1 MKKLWEIT
9 KFVGRLFFKP
19 RTIFKGYKVIFIC
32 LLELILVIDVLMILC
47 GICFVTFEPSLPSL
61 GHLPLFITHL
71 IYIVTVPPVWF
82 HHSPLKFILPLI
94 IVILLT
100 PAMSII
106 FLLISPRVKNDTRK
120 KGLLYSG
127 IILPL
132 LIWFIVLF
140 TANKTLL
147 AFTNRFPFPENISID
162 NVGNI
167 YIASLTSSPIFKV
180 DPDGKLLS
188 KLGEEGRMLN
198 KVTFNKKEE
207 IIYGL
212 TFYSVKK
219 FKTSGELVET
229 IRLDI
234 KKLGVVKDLEVD
246 VRGNIYILKA
256 GIGPKQDRVI
266 VFNTQGEFLFDI
278 PINKYRK
285 KFSFHDFSMD
295 RKGNVYLGDL
305 KSYQILKFNPQGQLI
320 KTLGT
325 KDSKSS
331 LYFGCPWTIDVNDEG
346 NIYIA
351 QPFMLRHKK
360 DKAFITKLSSEGKIL
375 MMLKSKEVEG
385 WVEGF
390 FPMDIK
396 VDGKGNIYVADS
408 MNGVIY
414 KFDKE
419 GKQLPSI
426 KDKNI
431 WARILV
437 MLRPKIGKEKQK
449 LRK

>member
-1 MKKLWEIT
+1 MKKIWEAI

-19 RTIFKGYKVIFIC
+19 RTIFKDYKVIFIC
-32 LLELILVIDVLMILC
+32 LLELILVIDVLMILW
-47 GICFVTFEPSLPSL
+47 GICFITFEPSLPDLS
-61 GHLPLFITHL
+61 HFPLFITHF
-71 IYIVTVPPVWF
+71 IYIVAVLTSWF

-94 IVILLT
+94 IIMLLA

-106 FLLISPRVKNDTRK
+106 FLSITPRIKSNTRK
-120 KGLLYSG
+120 KGLLYFG

-132 LIWFIVLF
+132 LIWFVVLF
-140 TANKTLL
+140 TVKETLL
-147 AFTNRFPFPENISID
+147 AFTNRFPFPENITID

-167 YIASLTSSPIFKV
+167 YIASFSPIFKV

-198 KVTFNKKEE
+198 RVTFDKKEE
-207 IIYGL
+207 IIYGF
-212 TFYSVKK
+212 TSCSVKK
-219 FKTSGELVET
+219 FKTSGELVEQ

-234 KKLGVVKDLEVD
+234 KRLGVIKDLEVD
-246 VRGNIYILKA
+246 GRGNIYILKA

-266 VFNTQGEFLFDI
+266 VFNPQGKFLFDI

-295 RKGNVYLGDL
+295 REGNVYLGDL

-325 KDSKSS
+325 KDSKNP
-331 LYFGCPWTIDVNDEG
+331 LYFGCPWNIDVDGEG

-351 QPFMLRHKK
+351 QLFSPRHKK
-360 DKAFITKLSSEGKIL
+360 DKAFITKLSPEGKIL
-375 MMLKSKEVEG
+375 MTLKSEKVKG
-385 WVEGF
+385 WVKGL
-390 FPMDIK
+390 FPTDIE

-408 MNGVIY
+408 MNGIIY
-414 KFDKE
+414 KFDQD

-437 MLRPKIGKEKQK
+437 KLRPV
-449 LRK
+449 R

>member
-1 MKKLWEIT
+1 MKKIWEAI

-19 RTIFKGYKVIFIC
+19 RTIFKGYKVIFIY
-32 LLELILVIDVLMILC
+32 LLELILVMDVLMILC
-47 GICFVTFEPSLPSL
+47 GICFITFEPSLPNL

-71 IYIVTVPPVWF
+71 IYTVSSLTDWF

-94 IVILLT
+94 IIMLFT
-100 PAMSII
+100 PMMSII
-106 FLLISPRVKNDTRK
+106 FLSISPRVKSNIRK

-147 AFTNRFPFPENISID
+147 AFTNHFPFPENITID

-167 YIASLTSSPIFKV
+167 YIACPPSGYIFKV
-180 DPDGKLLS
+180 NPSGKLLS
-188 KLGEEGRMLN
+188 KFEHKGSMPNR
-198 KVTFNKKEE
+198 VTIDNRG
-207 IIYGL
+207 IIYATEL
-212 TFYSVKK
+212 LAKKILK
-219 FKTSGELVET
+219 FKTNGEFIEK
-229 IRLDI
+229 IPIDI
-234 KKLGVVKDLEVD
+234 EKRILIKNLEVND
-246 VRGNIYILKA
+246 KGNIYLLINQGEEEK
-256 GIGPKQDRVI
+256 PRKYRNRMP
-266 VFNTQGEFLFDI
+266 VFNPQGKFLFDI

-295 RKGNVYLGDL
+295 REGNVYLGDL

-325 KDSKSS
+325 KDSESP
-331 LYFGCPWTIDVNDEG
+331 LYFGCPWTMDVNDEG

-351 QPFMLRHKK
+351 QLFSPRHKEN
-360 DKAFITKLSSEGKIL
+360 KAFITKLSPEGKIL
-375 MMLKSKEVEG
+375 MTLKSEKVKG
-385 WVEGF
+385 WVEGLC
-390 FPMDIK
+390 PTDIE
-396 VDGKGNIYVADS
+396 VDGKGNIYVANR

-426 KDKNI
+426 KDRNI

-437 MLRPKIGKEKQK
+437 MLRPV
-449 LRK
+449 R

>member
-1 MKKLWEIT
+1 MKKLWEIS
-9 KFVGRLFFKP
+9 KFIGRLFFKP
-19 RTIFKGYKVIFIC
+19 RTAFKGYKVIFIC

-47 GICFVTFEPSLPSL
+47 GICFITFEPSLPDL
-61 GHLPLFITHL
+61 GHFSLFITHL
-71 IYIVTVPPVWF
+71 IYIVSSLTSWF
-82 HHSPLKFILPLI
+82 HHSTLKFILPLI
-94 IVILLT
+94 IIMLFT
-100 PAMSII
+100 PMMSII
-106 FLLISPRVKNDTRK
+106 FLSISPRVKNNTRK

-140 TANKTLL
+140 TAKETLL
-147 AFTNRFPFPENISID
+147 AFTNRFPSPENITID

-167 YIASLTSSPIFKV
+167 YIVSLTSSPIFKV

-198 KVTFNKKEE
+198 RVTFDKKEE
-207 IIYGL
+207 IIYATEL
-212 TFYSVKK
+212 FAKKILK
-219 FKTSGELVET
+219 FKTNGEFIEK
-229 IRLDI
+229 IPIDI
-234 KKLGVVKDLEVD
+234 EKRILIKDLEVND
-246 VRGNIYILKA
+246 KGNIYLLINQREQEK
-256 GIGPKQDRVI
+256 PRKYRNRMP
-266 VFNTQGEFLFDI
+266 VFNPQGKFLFDI

-295 RKGNVYLGDL
+295 REGNVYLGDL

-325 KDSKSS
+325 KDSESP

-351 QPFMLRHKK
+351 QPFMPRHKK
-360 DKAFITKLSSEGKIL
+360 DKAFVTKLSPEGKIL
-375 MMLKSKEVEG
+375 MMLKSKEVKG
-385 WVEGF
+385 WGEGF

-396 VDGKGNIYVADS
+396 VDGKDNIYVADS

-426 KDKNI
+426 KDRNI

-437 MLRPKIGKEKQK
+437 KLRPV
-449 LRK
+449 R